1 MASHQ
6 TRVRFGRIL
15 SLSLLLS
22 LAGGAA
28 CSKKKNDE
36 PAEPKAAEP
45 AMPESSVDPRLASS
59 DDAGAMTNPHGGAMA
74 NPHGGVMANPHGEA
88 GAANPHGGLSPHE
101 RGMPAAG
108 GGGGGSTVEKTADG
122 RAVFGPVT
130 AAVPKDWKESPTS
143 SSMRV
148 AQWTLPGKAGDG
160 ELVVYYFGTGGAGG
174 AEANLTR
181 WIGQFEQKD
190 GSPSDKKAKID
201 KKTVAGMAVTQVEVT
216 GRYVAAVMPGSP
228 EKNDK
233 PDYMMLGAIVETSA
247 GPYYFKAVG
256 PEATLKAARK
266 SFDGFVASLK
276 PGDK

>member
-15 SLSLLLS
+15 SISLLLS

-59 DDAGAMTNPHGGAMA
+59 DDAGAMTNPHGG
-74 NPHGGVMANPHGEA
+74 GMANPHGEA
-88 GAANPHGGLSPHE
+88 GGAANPHGGAANPHGGAADPHGGLSPQE
-101 RGMPAAG
+101 RGMPGSG

-174 AEANLTR
+174 A
-181 WIGQFEQKD
+181 
-190 GSPSDKKAKID
+190 
-201 KKTVAGMAVTQVEVT
+201 
-216 GRYVAAVMPGSP
+216 
-228 EKNDK
+228 
-233 PDYMMLGAIVETSA
+233 
-247 GPYYFKAVG
+247 
-256 PEATLKAARK
+256 
-266 SFDGFVASLK
+266 
-276 PGDK
+276 